1 MSLLSQVDRR
11 LAGNNLFDGETRHTL
26 FFFSISHPILSNNVP
41 MVSLPGDFYLLFPVM
56 WLIEFGELCFLD
68 DKTMN

>member
-1 MSLLSQVDRR
+1 M
-11 LAGNNLFDGETRHTL
+11 FDGETRHT

-41 MVSLPGDFYLLFPVM
+41 MVSLPGDFFLLLPVM
-56 WLIEFGELCFLD
+56 WLIEFGELCFFD

>member
-1 MSLLSQVDRR
+1 M
-11 LAGNNLFDGETRHTL
+11 FDGETRHT

-41 MVSLPGDFYLLFPVM
+41 MVALPGDFILLLPVM
-56 WLIEFGELCFLD
+56 WLIEFGELCFFD